1 MGAPYFQAKPSDVW
15 LTQKLHFVF
24 ASFLTRGNI
33 QWVNPAVWISDSA
46 TEQLLSVEVLWMQ
59 KIYMTSFTKGRDP
72 KGLWQVLCKPFD
84 TLSIWWHCESWC
96 GSRVYFLIG
105 GLSGKGSWHRIFST
119 GIGILNV
126 LDVAV
131 QECAN
136 WSHARKREEQGRA
149 ERYETRKHHIRA
161 RQVTLQLR
169 NHAVRQF
176 QSFNCSFSGS
186 NKPHSDVVVVV
197 VVVVIVVVVVV
208 AGGGGGGGGGVVV
221 VVGGGVVVVGGGGGG
236 GGGGGVVVVQ
246 ANKQKGSGLKCEK
259 RTEKERGEE
268 ERRNKWKQE
277 KKKGCNGRIL
287 RELGSAFQCHHLPRQ
302 QFHRSHNS
310 QNNITTF
317 CKHLASI

>member
-15 LTQKLHFVF
+15 LTQKLHSVF
-24 ASFLTRGNI
+24 ASFLKRGNI

-96 GSRVYFLIG
+96 GSRVYFVIG
-105 GLSGKGSWHRIFST
+105 GLSGKGSWHQCISTT

-186 NKPHSDVVVVV
+186 NKPHSDD
-197 VVVVIVVVVVV
+197 
-208 AGGGGGGGGGVVV
+208 VVV
-221 VVGGGVVVVGGGGGG
+221 VVGGAAAAGV
-236 GGGGGVVVVQ
+236 VVVVQ
-246 ANKQKGSGLKCEK
+246 ASKHKGSGLKCEK

-287 RELGSAFQCHHLPRQ
+287 RKLSSAF
-302 QFHRSHNS
+302 
-310 QNNITTF
+310 
-317 CKHLASI
+317 

>member
-186 NKPHSDVVVVV
+186 NKPHSDD
-197 VVVVIVVVVVV
+197 VVVVV
-208 AGGGGGGGGGVVV
+208 AGGGGGGGVVVV
-221 VVGGGVVVVGGGGGG
+221 VVG
-236 GGGGGVVVVQ
+236 VQ